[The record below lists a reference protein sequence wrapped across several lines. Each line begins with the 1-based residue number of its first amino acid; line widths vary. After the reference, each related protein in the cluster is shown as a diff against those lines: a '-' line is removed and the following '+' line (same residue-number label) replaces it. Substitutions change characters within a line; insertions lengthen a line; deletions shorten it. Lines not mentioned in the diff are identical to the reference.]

1 MRREDV
7 MVKTLRALLIVVAL
21 VAAPALEGCSSNRGQ
36 RQVVQPVDPRPP
48 AQARVAVPIEEER
61 PWYENAGEV
70 AVIVVGA
77 IVLIGGIV
85 LPIILVSNN

>member
-1 MRREDV
+1 MANA
-7 MVKTLRALLIVVAL
+7 LRVLVVILALVVA
-21 VAAPALEGCSSNRGQ
+21 PAVTGCSSNRGQ

-48 AQARVAVPIEEER
+48 AQTRVAVPIEEER

-77 IVLIGGIV
+77 IVIIGGIV
-85 LPIILVSNN
+85 LPIILISK